1 MEELYSETY
10 LKAKPSS
17 KRMAARIVL
26 EAVCVLLV
34 VAYILIFSRVFGP
47 MGIAFVIAIDGL
59 IIFFLPSKN
68 IAYEYIFVDGQIDF
82 DMIIKGE
89 KRKTKKRIDL
99 EKVDLIAKE
108 NSPSLYNHR
117 NTPLFDFSSGNRDD
131 DDYVLVVRGENGN
144 QRIKF
149 TPDEK
154 MLSNIKLKARMKF
167 EG

>member
-1 MEELYSETY
+1 MEDLYSETY

-17 KRMAARIVL
+17 KRMAARLAL
-26 EAVCVLLV
+26 EALCALLAGLYFLV
-34 VAYILIFSRVFGP
+34 FASIL
-47 MGIAFVIAIDGL
+47 GIAGIVFVIAIDGL
-59 IIFFLPSKN
+59 IIFFLPSKD

-99 EKVDLIAKE
+99 EKAELITRDGAPALFNYK
-108 NSPSLYNHR
+108 S
-117 NTPLFDFSSGNRDD
+117 TPLLDFSSGNRED
-131 DDYVLVVRGENGN
+131 DDYIMVVRGSNGM

-154 MLSNIKLKARMKF
+154 MLSNIKFKAKMKF
-167 EG
+167 QA